1 MAILGDRV
9 AQQQY
14 LIRKE
19 ALDKQEFALKD
30 AEREHRRYRMW
41 FIASLIIMLGLYYL
55 TNIQDVFEIEKVK
68 KDDSMEYALFMGG
81 FTMVLVWVY
90 VTYAVIL
97 FFGVIACV
105 GLYRTIVVRDGV
117 DGRRM
122 FYVAYVK
129 LQKQRILQAREAMV
143 EQKSRAREERERAE
157 MATKLQMDSF
167 IAMKNRNDGQMV
179 TEDLKP
185 KADGIAR
192 DSNGNLVIPIED
204 AIRSIYGED
213 DDLE

>member
-41 FIASLIIMLGLYYL
+41 FIASLIIMAGLYYL
-55 TNIQDVFEIEKVK
+55 TNIKDVFEIEKVK
-68 KDDSMEYALFMGG
+68 KDTSMEYALFMGG
-81 FTMVLVWVY
+81 FTMVMVWVY

-105 GLYRTIVVRDGV
+105 GLYRTMIVRDGAN
-117 DGRRM
+117 GHRM
-122 FYVAYVK
+122 FYVSYVK

-167 IAMKNRNDGQMV
+167 IAMKNRNDGQMA

-192 DSNGNLVIPIED
+192 DSNGDLVIPIED